1 MPDGYFARLI
11 RSTPTRVW
19 VNNPTL
25 EEVGWALEQ
34 GAAGCTTNPSYGGG
48 LLKRAPEEIR
58 PVILSVVREVQD
70 DELAV
75 EETQRRLVARL
86 LPRFKTRFG
95 ASEGRAGFVSLQGP
109 PGQDHDPVLILD
121 AARRARSLGRNCVP
135 KIPATAVG
143 IEAFAQLV
151 AEGEPTVVT
160 EVFSLDQ
167 VVAFAERYLDVTAR
181 TRSQPYFVI
190 APITGIFGDHLRAL
204 TKRGRLSVEAASIEW
219 AGVAFARAA
228 ASLVAERHYP
238 VTTLLFGGARTMVD
252 LTGLVGDHHA
262 ATINWSTFEDVLRSD
277 PECRATIREEAPRDS
292 VASLHDTFADFRKAI
307 TLGSLRIEEFES
319 FGPVQ
324 HFRNSFVA
332 GWQAVLGEV
341 AIQRAAFIGDTA
353 AFLPAAGGY

>member
-1 MPDGYFARLI
+1 M
-11 RSTPTRVW
+11 
-19 VNNPTL
+19 
-25 EEVGWALEQ
+25 EQ
-34 GAAGCTTNPSYGGG
+34 GAEGCTTNPAYGGG
-48 LLKRAPEEIR
+48 LLKRAPKEIR

-75 EETQRRLVARL
+75 EEIQRRLVARL
-86 LPRFKTRFG
+86 LSRFKTCFD

-109 PGQDHDPVLILD
+109 PGQDHDPALVLD
-121 AARRARSLGRNCVP
+121 AARRARCLGRNCVP
-135 KIPATAVG
+135 RIPAAAVG

-151 AEGEPTVVT
+151 AEGEPTIVT

-167 VVAFAERYLDVTAR
+167 VVAFAERYLDVRAR
-181 TRSQPYFVI
+181 TGFQPYFVI

-204 TKRGRLSVEAASIEW
+204 TQRGRLSVEPKYIEW
-219 AGVAFARAA
+219 AGVAWARAA

-238 VTTLLFGGARTMVD
+238 VTMLLFGGARAMVD

-262 ATINWSTFEDVLRSD
+262 ATINWSTFEESD
-277 PECRATIREEAPRDS
+277 PECRATNGEEAPRDA

-307 TLGSLRIEEFES
+307 TLGSLRIDEFDS

-324 HFRNSFVA
+324 QFRDSFVA

-341 AIQRAAFIGDTA
+341 AMQRTASIGNTA
-353 AFLPAAGGY
+353 A